1 MNQIKKR
8 SALGVCIIALGL
20 LLGASTV
27 LAEKVVVD
35 GKGYVTKINNLKVKD
50 DLGVTTIYNV
60 KFKYD
65 TAANRYK
72 KNGFDFKGEDDAFF
86 ALGAVQ
92 KSLNKWS
99 PTPKKAGSMGTK
111 QFFIG
116 VEVEKQTFVV
126 GIGAEFF
133 SGPGA
138 WDDCKTDCFLAT
150 ATGKS
155 NENYTWAKFTKVEDK

>member
-1 MNQIKKR
+1 MKQIKKR
-8 SALGVCIIALGL
+8 SALAVGAVALGL
-20 LLGASTV
+20 LLSASTV
-27 LAEKVVVD
+27 LAEAVKVD
-35 GKGYVTKINNLKVKD
+35 GKGYVTGINNLKVID
-50 DLGVTTIYNV
+50 DLGKTTKYNV

-65 TAANRYK
+65 TAANLYK
-72 KNGFDFKGEDDAFF
+72 KNGFDFNGEDDAFF

-116 VEVEKQTFVV
+116 VEEEQNTFVV
-126 GIGAEFF
+126 GIGAEYF
-133 SGPGA
+133 SGPKT
-138 WDDCKTDCFLAT
+138 WDDCKAECFLAT

-155 NENYTWAKFTKVEDK
+155 NENYTWAIFTKVNK